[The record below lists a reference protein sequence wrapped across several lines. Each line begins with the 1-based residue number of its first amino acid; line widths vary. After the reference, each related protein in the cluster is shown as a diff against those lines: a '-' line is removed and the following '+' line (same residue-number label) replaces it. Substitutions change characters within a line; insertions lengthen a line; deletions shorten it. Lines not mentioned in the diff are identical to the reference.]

1 LADLRVD
8 QYWRVNAARCGTD
21 GRGAI
26 SLYAI
31 DVSFDAIHD
40 ANENLYCRSRF
51 DAPMGFAYKRRAG
64 SSSELPVIAAAQAV
78 LP

>member
-1 LADLRVD
+1 MADLRVD

-40 ANENLYCRSRF
+40 TNENLYCRS
-51 DAPMGFAYKRRAG
+51 
-64 SSSELPVIAAAQAV
+64 
-78 LP
+78 